1 MDPLDERIT
10 RTCTRAARRIATI
23 NRGYCDSEDVAQEMY
38 AWVLTHP
45 DWVDNWL
52 EQGQRGIGKLFKA
65 LSRAGQ
71 KYVSLERQRR
81 TGAVPEDLHWYTP
94 GLVEELLPDVWYPQN
109 WDGGTRDAERPRSQG
124 KPAEAGNRR
133 AMMVDLSRAIAT
145 LNEEDGRFLADR
157 YVLRPVESMS
167 EWANAWELTED
178 GARKRLHRIVEKLID
193 RMGGEPPYYTPTRR
207 VRSNAAALSELRRE
221 G

>member
-1 MDPLDERIT
+1 M
-10 RTCTRAARRIATI
+10 
-23 NRGYCDSEDVAQEMY
+23 
-38 AWVLTHP
+38 
-45 DWVDNWL
+45 
-52 EQGQRGIGKLFKA
+52 
-65 LSRAGQ
+65 
-71 KYVSLERQRR
+71 
-81 TGAVPEDLHWYTP
+81 PEDLHWYTP
-94 GLVEELLPDVWYPQN
+94 GLVEELLPDVWFLQN

-167 EWANAWELTED
+167 EWAKAWELTED

-207 VRSNAAALSELRRE
+207 VRSNAALCRSCGGGVTHDPLPERPRE
-221 G
+221 AGQLTLPRVQSPSIGSLPERSSGKDQHDSR